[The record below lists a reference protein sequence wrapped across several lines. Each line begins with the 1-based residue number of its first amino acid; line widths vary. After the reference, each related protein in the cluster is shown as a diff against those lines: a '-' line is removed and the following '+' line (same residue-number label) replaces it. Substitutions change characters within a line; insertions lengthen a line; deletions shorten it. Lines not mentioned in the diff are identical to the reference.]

1 MGDLRAAPVVG
12 PSGRGSAP
20 PSRPND
26 LNSTTKITHSI
37 FFYPSVSTFTSAA
50 TANINLVR
58 RGINTAH
65 RRITGLATLG
75 EGVVN
80 WNKADYL
87 YYRNRRLQADSIL
100 NSLKRHCR
108 EYVRPEQIDTLRA
121 LLAEKETHL
130 LHIMEMFERQ
140 TEADSVLVNQLPE
153 VARRATHIRT
163 IEQKKKCK

>member
-1 MGDLRAAPVVG
+1 M
-12 PSGRGSAP
+12 
-20 PSRPND
+20 
-26 LNSTTKITHSI
+26 
-37 FFYPSVSTFTSAA
+37 
-50 TANINLVR
+50 
-58 RGINTAH
+58 
-65 RRITGLATLG
+65 
-75 EGVVN
+75 VN

-87 YYRNRRLQADSIL
+87 YYRNHRLQADSLL

-130 LHIMEMFERQ
+130 LHIMEMFERR

-163 IEQKKKCK
+163 IEQKKKGLQDSSGKKKKYK